1 MGKLKALLLTEGMHG
16 MISQVEGLAKALNLE
31 FIHEKIELNN
41 FWKFLPPKIT
51 PVKNFVFKNKIENAI
66 GKIPFSD
73 NMLVGSNKI
82 GLKLGGK
89 TYNSSF
95 TVNKDGNASLNLSKS
110 FTKDL
115 QTELSAD
122 KDKVKVGL
130 NFKF

>member
-1 MGKLKALLLTEGMHG
+1 MSDDKYSNNVRVIEEFKKISDASNQKKQAIKSSQKAAT
-16 MISQVEGLAKALNLE
+16 AALGSVV
-31 FIHEKIELNN
+31 LN
-41 FWKFLPPKIT
+41 T
-51 PVKNFVFKNKIENAI
+51 PVAKNVKNKIENAI

-73 NMLVGSNKI
+73 KMLVGSNKI
-82 GLKLGGK
+82 GLKLGGE

-130 NFKF
+130 KLTF

>member
-1 MGKLKALLLTEGMHG
+1 MSDDKYSNNVRVIEELQKISDASNQKKQAIKSSKKAAT
-16 MISQVEGLAKALNLE
+16 AALGSVV
-31 FIHEKIELNN
+31 LN
-41 FWKFLPPKIT
+41 T
-51 PVKNFVFKNKIENAI
+51 PVAKNVKNKIENAI

-73 NMLVGSNKI
+73 KMLVGSNKI

-130 NFKF
+130 SLKF

>member
-1 MGKLKALLLTEGMHG
+1 MSDDKYSNNVRVIEELKKISDASNQKKQAIKSSQKAATAALGSVVLNTP
-16 MISQVEGLAKALNLE
+16 IAKN
-31 FIHEKIELNN
+31 
-41 FWKFLPPKIT
+41 
-51 PVKNFVFKNKIENAI
+51 VKNKIENAI

-73 NMLVGSNKI
+73 KMLVGSNKI

-130 NFKF
+130 KLTF